1 LTDKTVGTD
10 VIVIGAGL
18 SGLVATTLLLE
29 QGREVVLLE
38 ASGGPG
44 GRIRSL
50 RDPDTGNVLGDL
62 GPTWV
67 WPPYQ
72 PVVTQWLERLQL
84 ETFTQ
89 FEAGDAALD
98 HGPAA
103 PVQFQPLPGQHGI
116 ARIAGGPV
124 AMIEKLVAGLPEG
137 IIVTDCAVTA
147 VSTFGERVSVETFDN
162 TYIADQVIV
171 AVPLRVAAHCIKW
184 SPVLP
189 DSLAH
194 AMQGTP
200 TWMSVHAKALIVY
213 STAFWRDAGL
223 SGRIAS
229 RSGPLVEAHDISGET
244 GTPAAIFG
252 FVGWPHDVRARK
264 TDHLNSEI
272 VTQLVRCFGQAAAL
286 PLQLHV
292 EDWAAN
298 PFICTPRDLSE
309 PMSHPDVGPGI
320 LRRPHAD
327 GRIFFAVAETS
338 DVSPGLIEGALAA
351 GMRAARQALGSTG

>member
-1 LTDKTVGTD
+1 VSDETVSTD

-29 QGREVVLLE
+29 QGRTVVLLE
-38 ASGGPG
+38 ASDRPG
-44 GRIRSL
+44 GRIQSL
-50 RDPDTGNVLGDL
+50 CDPETGNALGDL

-72 PVVTQWLERLQL
+72 PVVVQWLERLEL
-84 ETFTQ
+84 DTFAQ
-89 FEAGDAALD
+89 FETGNAALD
-98 HGPAA
+98 YGPTT

-124 AMIEKLVAGLPEG
+124 AMVDKLVTSLPDG
-137 IIVTDCAVTA
+137 VMHTGCAVTA
-147 VSTFGERVSVETFDN
+147 VSTFETGVNVETSGN
-162 TYIADQVIV
+162 TYAADRVIV
-171 AVPLRVAAHCIKW
+171 AAPLRVAAHLINW

-189 DSLAH
+189 DGLAR
-194 AMQGTP
+194 AMQGAP

-213 STAFWRDAGL
+213 SAAFWRNAGL

-229 RSGPLVEAHDISGET
+229 QAGPLAEAHDISGEE

-252 FVGWPHDVRARK
+252 FVEWPHDIRAK
-264 TDHLNSEI
+264 NENHLNTDI
-272 VTQLVRCFGQAAAL
+272 VTQLVRCFGEQAAL
-286 PLQLHV
+286 PTQIHV

-298 PFICTPRDLSE
+298 PFICTPRDLAE
-309 PMSHPDVGPGI
+309 PMSHPDVGPDI
-320 LRRPHAD
+320 LRQPHAG
-327 GRIFFAVAETS
+327 GRIVFGVAETS

-351 GMRAARQALGSTG
+351 GMRAAKQILGSSS